1 MEHTPGPWEYLAPHA
16 VGGAEIV
23 PVTGGPCIHTFW
35 NENPDLRDDQEH
47 EANAHLIAAA
57 PELLEALRPFA
68 HLTKVLE
75 EGQMLNF
82 RGVYV
87 GFEDARSAA
96 AAIDKATG
104 KETP

>member
-1 MEHTPGPWEYLAPHA
+1 MSHTPGPWT
-16 VGGAEIV
+16 VGVYIDYRYGTPW
-23 PVTGGPCIHTFW
+23 PVFRLKLL
-35 NENPDLRDDQEH
+35 EDPDPQGQEVQ
-47 EANAHLIAAA
+47 ANRRLMEAA